1 MSDHLIVIPVHNEA
15 GTIGD
20 VVRGA
25 ARHGD
30 VLVVDDGS
38 TDGSSEVALS
48 AGAHVIRL
56 ARRGG
61 KGAALRRGLTEAL
74 ARDAQRVVTMDGDG
88 QHDPDDLPRLLAAA
102 AQAPDALVIGGRLG
116 GIGQRAVAVPL
127 PSDRVAAI
135 RVAGFFINWLTG
147 AAVSDTQSGFR
158 VYPAGVIDAVRPRR
172 EGFVLESEMLVGAAA
187 RGWRLVEVPV
197 AAIHFAERRS
207 RFRPVRDGTAVGVYL
222 AARIA
227 RRWCGEAWLI
237 IRALCR
243 PFTAARRRPR
253 HRDLAEF
260 TASHRHHPAAWAA
273 ALGRVHGGPYAR
285 DLAGLAARSAGAA
298 HAGGGG
304 GDRGHARAA
313 GPGPRH
319 AGAAAPRPRSHLRLH
334 RPVLLPGAPGR
345 RRARPISMRRLLPRG
360 YLFTVLGIAVGV
372 AGLVALGAMAE
383 RISRFIEGGDRFV
396 LGQISVAGEGM
407 GMGAGFTAGGLL
419 RAAKIAEIARVPGVA
434 AAQPQVM
441 LPLKTTT
448 SQFLTLTQELVL
460 GTDMSVP
467 MINRNYR
474 DLPVRAGRFLQAG
487 DRGVAVLG
495 TDFAAARKLGVGGR
509 LEVAGLSWTIVGV
522 LDKTLTAPDRFAMV
536 TIEDARD
543 LWLRR
548 DPLLVQ
554 LFGAGGLGRGDLNSG
569 AAVAWQPGEDPDAV
583 ARRIQESVAGVNV
596 TIPGE
601 VSRLLKESTAFFSAL
616 LLGVGA
622 LGLVIGGL
630 SLSNTVTA
638 AVFERI
644 RDFGIKRALGATD
657 LHLLREV
664 LGEALG
670 VSLTGGAAGVAIAL
684 GIGWLVD
691 LRILRDGQ
699 QVFLFSPRL
708 LLFALAFSVVL
719 GALAAA
725 YATLRIAHLSPAEAI
740 RRGT

>member
-1 MSDHLIVIPVHNEA
+1 
-15 GTIGD
+15 
-20 VVRGA
+20 
-25 ARHGD
+25 
-30 VLVVDDGS
+30 
-38 TDGSSEVALS
+38 
-48 AGAHVIRL
+48 
-56 ARRGG
+56 
-61 KGAALRRGLTEAL
+61 
-74 ARDAQRVVTMDGDG
+74 
-88 QHDPDDLPRLLAAA
+88 
-102 AQAPDALVIGGRLG
+102 
-116 GIGQRAVAVPL
+116 
-127 PSDRVAAI
+127 
-135 RVAGFFINWLTG
+135 
-147 AAVSDTQSGFR
+147 
-158 VYPAGVIDAVRPRR
+158 
-172 EGFVLESEMLVGAAA
+172 
-187 RGWRLVEVPV
+187 
-197 AAIHFAERRS
+197 
-207 RFRPVRDGTAVGVYL
+207 
-222 AARIA
+222 
-227 RRWCGEAWLI
+227 
-237 IRALCR
+237 
-243 PFTAARRRPR
+243 
-253 HRDLAEF
+253 
-260 TASHRHHPAAWAA
+260 
-273 ALGRVHGGPYAR
+273 
-285 DLAGLAARSAGAA
+285 
-298 HAGGGG
+298 
-304 GDRGHARAA
+304 
-313 GPGPRH
+313 
-319 AGAAAPRPRSHLRLH
+319 
-334 RPVLLPGAPGR
+334 
-345 RRARPISMRRLLPRG
+345 MRRLLPRG

-448 SQFLTLTQELVL
+448 SLFLTLTQELVL
-460 GTDMSVP
+460 GTDVSVP
-467 MINRNYR
+467 MVNRNYR
-474 DLPVRAGRFLQAG
+474 ELPVRAGRFLQTG

-509 LEVAGLSWTIVGV
+509 LEVAGLSWRIVGV

-616 LLGVGA
+616 LLGIGA

-708 LLFALAFSVVL
+708 LLFALVFSVVL